1 MEGAR
6 RSIIVTESVDGSGCG
21 GVNTT
26 TQPRVAEGFP
36 SCVHN
41 TPKTTYIVRI
51 IQHSVVFAGE
61 HGRSMVLQCHKEHTC
76 G

>member
-36 SCVHN
+36 SCVHH
-41 TPKTTYIVRI
+41 TPTTYLFRADHPTQRRFV
-51 IQHSVVFAGE
+51 GE
-61 HGRSMVLQCHKEHTC
+61 
-76 G
+76 